1 MAAYTAALS
10 SITFDSVVMDAVGN
24 MSISIARPPLDVTQI
39 GSANATFLTGVA
51 TSAIS
56 LDIFYN
62 KANHVKF
69 TDSLRNA
76 ASATFTFLTESLD
89 VVTGTG
95 YVVGASIVA
104 SNGDVVRGSITIQVT
119 GIVSINAAAFVSGA
133 NES

>member
-24 MSISIARPPLDVTQI
+24 MSISIARPPLDVTQV
-39 GSANATFLTGVA
+39 GAANATFLTGVA

-62 KANHVKF
+62 KTDHVKF
-69 TDSLRNA
+69 TDSLLNA
-76 ASATFTFLTESLD
+76 GSASFTFTTETND
-89 VVTGTG
+89 VITGSG
-95 YVVGASIVA
+95 FVVGASIVA
-104 SNGDVVRGSITIQVT
+104 TNGDVVRGSITLQVS
-119 GIVSINAAAFVSGA
+119 GILSINASAFVSGA

>member
-10 SITFDSVVMDAVGN
+10 SFTFDAVVMDAVGN
-24 MSISIARPPLDVTQI
+24 MSISIARPPLDVTQV

-51 TSAIS
+51 TTAIS

-76 ASATFTFLTESLD
+76 ASATFTFLTEALD

-104 SNGDVVRGSITIQVT
+104 TNGDVVRGSITIQVT
-119 GIVSINAAAFVSGA
+119 GIVSINAAVFVSGA